1 MRPMRRPSA
10 VLPAAALCAALCLPA
25 AAGERDEARDSGAH
39 HFGVIGH
46 SFDVKSD
53 KRFRKAL
60 ADTADKTN
68 AFVVL
73 TGIKHAQESCGDR
86 VYEARRDLVERV
98 KRPVI
103 VLPAGSDW
111 TACRNSAGRTN
122 AVERLNRLRELFH
135 GEPASLGVKKLPL
148 TRLSMSPRFRAYA
161 ENAHWTVGKVLYAS
175 VNLPANNNHY
185 LAAAGRNSEYE
196 DRQVATRF
204 WLNRLF
210 TLARGDK
217 LDAIVLFSEGDLK
230 PLTEPA
236 PRGLLQRGPATFD
249 GFAATRKQVQLLAK
263 KFDGK
268 VLLVDSGALGKGKRP
283 EIEWKGNLGH
293 LSVDEQAVEVEV
305 KPGSKGLFAVKDAAD

>member
-1 MRPMRRPSA
+1 MRRLSA
-10 VLPAAALCAALCLPA
+10 SALLAAALCAALCLPA
-25 AAGERDEARDSGAH
+25 MAAGARKAGGEDDAH
-39 HFGVIGH
+39 HFAVIGH
-46 SFDVKSD
+46 SFDGKSD

-60 ADTADKTN
+60 EDTSDKTN

-86 VYEARRDLVERV
+86 VYEARRELVERV

-122 AVERLNRLRELFH
+122 AVERLNRLRELYH
-135 GEPASLGVKKLPL
+135 GEPNSLGVKKLSL

-175 VNLPANNNHY
+175 VNLPENNNHY

-230 PLTEPA
+230 PLAEPA
-236 PRGLLQRGPATFD
+236 ARGLLQRGPAGFD
-249 GFAATRKQVQLLAK
+249 GFAATRKQVQQLARR
-263 KFDGK
+263 FDGK
-268 VLLVDSGALGKGKRP
+268 VLLVDSAGLGKGKRP
-283 EIEWKGNLGH
+283 EIDWRGNLGH

-305 KPGSKGLFAVKDAAD
+305 KPGSKALFSVKDAAQ

>member
-1 MRPMRRPSA
+1 MRRPPASA
-10 VLPAAALCAALCLPA
+10 LLAAALCAALCLPA
-25 AAGERDEARDSGAH
+25 VAAGARKGGGEDDAH
-39 HFGVIGH
+39 HFAVIGH
-46 SFDVKSD
+46 SFDSKSD

-60 ADTADKTN
+60 EDTSDKTN

-135 GEPASLGVKKLPL
+135 GEPHSLGAKQLPL

-175 VNLPANNNHY
+175 VNLPENNNHY

-230 PLTEPA
+230 PLAEPA
-236 PRGLLQRGPATFD
+236 ARGLLQRGAATFD
-249 GFAATRKQVQLLAK
+249 GFSFTRKQVQQLAR

-268 VLLVDSGALGKGKRP
+268 VLLVDSAGLGKGKRP
-283 EIEWKGNLGH
+283 EIEWRGNLGH
-293 LSVDEQAVEVEV
+293 LSVDDQAVEVEV
-305 KPGSKGLFAVKDAAD
+305 KPGSKGLFSVKDAAQ

>member
-1 MRPMRRPSA
+1 MYPPASI
-10 VLPAAALCAALCLPA
+10 LLAAALCAALCLPA
-25 AAGERDEARDSGAH
+25 MAGAKDDDAH

-46 SFDVKSD
+46 SFDGKGD
-53 KRFRKAL
+53 KRFRQAL
-60 ADTADKTN
+60 DDTSDKTN

-73 TGIKHAQESCGDR
+73 TGIKHASEPCGDR
-86 VYEARRDLVERV
+86 LYETRRDLVERV

-135 GEPASLGVKKLPL
+135 GEPSSLGAKKLPL

-210 TLARGDK
+210 TLARGDR

-230 PLTEPA
+230 PLADPVA
-236 PRGLLQRGPATFD
+236 PSLLRRGSPLFD
-249 GFAATRKQVQLLAK
+249 GFAATRKQVQALAG

-268 VLLVDSGALGKGKRP
+268 VLLVDSAGLGKGKKPAIAWR
-283 EIEWKGNLGH
+283 GNLGQ
-293 LSVDEQAVEVEV
+293 LSVDDEAVEVEV
-305 KPGSKGLFAVKDAAD
+305 KPGSKALFVVKDAAD